1 MKSHLGDKK
10 LLTVADVQQALSI
23 GRTKVFALIASGA
36 LKSIRIG
43 SSRRISVKAL
53 EDFIDTLEKELDSVS
68 EDVIVRESSL

>member
-1 MKSHLGDKK
+1 MESHLGDKK

-68 EDVIVRESSL
+68 EDVIVKESSL

>member
-68 EDVIVRESSL
+68 EDVIVKESSL

>member
-10 LLTVADVQQALSI
+10 LLTVVDVQQALSI

-68 EDVIVRESSL
+68 EDVIVKESSL